1 MDVFFVPCRELGEEI
16 DDDNTA
22 VLYDGNPPPNRMKHV
37 NRIRHVTVH
46 ESAATIM
53 EVRSD
58 LLPLR
63 APRLLPIPP
72 ERAVAPSIPRPM
84 MIFLISAGFRLL
96 LGEKGEKIGEKVGK
110 WWCSSEE

>member
-37 NRIRHVTVH
+37 NRMRHVTVH

-72 ERAVAPSIPRPM
+72 DRAVAPSI
-84 MIFLISAGFRLL
+84 L
-96 LGEKGEKIGEKVGK
+96 K
-110 WWCSSEE
+110 C

>member
-37 NRIRHVTVH
+37 NRMRHVTVH

-72 ERAVAPSIPRPM
+72 DRAVAPSIPRNGLVRGFS
-84 MIFLISAGFRLL
+84 FLAGFRLL
-96 LGEKGEKIGEKVGK
+96 GGGR
-110 WWCSSEE
+110 